1 MVQGWGWGC
10 PEGSVEREESRKEDV
25 MGILAQEFLGKKS
38 PKKKSGAQSGKG
50 FKSAENIKDS
60 GSSSNDDVK
69 GENKSGSGSGSG
81 SGKSE

>member
-1 MVQGWGWGC
+1 
-10 PEGSVEREESRKEDV
+10 
-25 MGILAQEFLGKKS
+25 MGILAQEFLG
-38 PKKKSGAQSGKG
+38 KKSGAQSGKG

-60 GSSSNDDVK
+60 GSSSNNDVK